1 MDPDPDLNVLTQ
13 RLQKT
18 GTFAGK
24 SALSYGALDV
34 FYLHSSGVRS
44 LRARDSSNAA
54 YVNDVGIALD
64 PEIRAY
70 MKTLTAAQREAA
82 IAVMESQDGRFW
94 LAIGSRIYR
103 SEEHTSELQSLM
115 RISYAVFCLKKKN
128 TYITT

>member
-94 LAIGSRIYR
+94 LAIGR

-115 RISYAVFCLKKKN
+115 RISYAVFFVTHKTVAQN
-128 TYITT
+128 N

>member
-1 MDPDPDLNVLTQ
+1 MDPDPDLIVLTQ

-54 YVNDVGIALD
+54 YVNDVGIALA

-82 IAVMESQDGRFW
+82 IAVMESPDRRFW
-94 LAIGSRIYR
+94 LASGGSDSR
-103 SEEHTSELQSLM
+103 SGGNRGGRTG
-115 RISYAVFCLKKKN
+115 
-128 TYITT
+128 

>member
-1 MDPDPDLNVLTQ
+1 MRISDWSSDVCSSDLAIFSRNSIQIWTMDPDPDLNVLTQ

-82 IAVMESQDGRFW
+82 IAVMESQDRT
-94 LAIGSRIYR
+94 
-103 SEEHTSELQSLM
+103 EEHTSEP
-115 RISYAVFCLKKKN
+115 
-128 TYITT
+128 